1 MRSIIGFRN
10 DIDDVN
16 KAIFYYL
23 YENIR
28 RIPLLIE
35 YNDGR

>member
-1 MRSIIGFRN
+1 ME
-10 DIDDVN
+10 DVN

-23 YENIR
+23 HENIR

-35 YNDGR
+35 YNDER